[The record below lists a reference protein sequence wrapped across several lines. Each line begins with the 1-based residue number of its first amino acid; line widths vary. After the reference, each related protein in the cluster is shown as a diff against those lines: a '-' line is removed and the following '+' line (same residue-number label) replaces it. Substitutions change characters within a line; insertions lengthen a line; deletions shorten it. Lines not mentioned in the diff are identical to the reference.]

1 MSELKETPKAFVQA
15 VQECREREERRMGR
29 KYASSYEAWAK
40 LRRMLEQAEAGKKTL
55 ANLREDIWNAIK
67 SENEES
73 VIVHLNAM
81 ASQAMDVCVLLATI
95 VAEANRAAEDLAD
108 KL

>member
-1 MSELKETPKAFVQA
+1 
-15 VQECREREERRMGR
+15 MGR
-29 KYASSYEAWAK
+29 AYASSYEAWARLK
-40 LRRMLEQAEAGKKTL
+40 RLLEQAEAGKKTL
-55 ANLREDIWNAIK
+55 ASLREDIWNAIK

-81 ASQAMDVCVLLATI
+81 GSQAMDVCVLLATI

-108 KL
+108 NL